1 MSGERKG
8 EIVDR
13 GDGFK
18 IRKSV
23 DFDVGMIKT
32 QQEALVK
39 TMKRYEERDN
49 PLEQFAENALAKII
63 DTILSINEK
72 LVASAPAETRLK
84 VQKTWQ
90 DIMLAF

>member
-1 MSGERKG
+1 MSGQKKG
-8 EIVDR
+8 EVVDR

-18 IRKSV
+18 IRKAV
-23 DFDVGMIKT
+23 DLDTDMIKT

-39 TMKRYEERDN
+39 TMNRYETRDN
-49 PLEQFAENALAKII
+49 PLEQFAENFVAKAV
-63 DTILSINEK
+63 DAFLNLNEK
-72 LVASAPAETRLK
+72 IVSSLPADTRLK

>member
-1 MSGERKG
+1 MSERKG
-8 EIVDR
+8 EVVDR

-23 DFDVGMIKT
+23 DFNVDMIKT

-39 TMKRYEERDN
+39 TMNRYEQRDN
-49 PLEQFAENALAKII
+49 PIEQFAENVLVKVIG
-63 DTILSINEK
+63 TLLSINEK
-72 LVASAPAETRLK
+72 LVASVPAESRLK

-90 DIMLAF
+90 DIMLSF